1 MTYILSVLL
10 VFFYQLARAT
20 LRFKEIDMSAPIH
33 ITYLFDPLCGWC
45 YGASTLL
52 EQLVAR
58 PDFDVALAPTGLF
71 AGDGARPMDD
81 GFAAYAWTNDQR
93 ISRLSGQPFS
103 EAYRRDVL
111 GDRTRLF
118 DSGPATLALTA
129 VALTA
134 PDRTFEALKAFQAVR
149 YVEGRD
155 STDMSVL
162 SDVLRA
168 MNLPDVVARLAAP
181 DAALIAAYRA
191 GLEAAR
197 AEMRRFGA
205 NGVPALIIGTGN
217 DRRLM
222 QASALLG
229 SLDVLVEGLKAA

>member
-1 MTYILSVLL
+1 
-10 VFFYQLARAT
+10 
-20 LRFKEIDMSAPIH
+20 MSAPIH

-52 EQLVAR
+52 EQLAAR
-58 PDFDVALAPTGLF
+58 ADFAVALAPTGLF

-81 GFAAYAWTNDQR
+81 GFAAYAWSNDQR
-93 ISRLSGQPFS
+93 ISRSSGQPFS

-118 DSGPATLALTA
+118 DSGPATLALTG

-134 PDRTFEALKAFQAVR
+134 PDRELEALKAFQVVR

-155 STDMSVL
+155 STDIGVL
-162 SDVLRA
+162 SEVLRA
-168 MNLPDVVARLAAP
+168 MNLSEVAARLAAP
-181 DAALIAAYRA
+181 DTALIAAYRA
-191 GLEAAR
+191 RIEAAR

-205 NGVPALIIGTGN
+205 NGVPALIVGTGD

-222 QASALLG
+222 QANALFG
-229 SLDVLVEGLKAA
+229 SLDVLVDGLKAA